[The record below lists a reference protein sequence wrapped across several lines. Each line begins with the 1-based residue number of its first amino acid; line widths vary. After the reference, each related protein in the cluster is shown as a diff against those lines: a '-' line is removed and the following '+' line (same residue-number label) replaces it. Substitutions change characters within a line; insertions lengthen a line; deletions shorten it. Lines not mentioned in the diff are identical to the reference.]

1 MIIDIHKL
9 HQRSVRGKSSD
20 SFLANRSIDHHLI
33 DSGLKRQ
40 VRVRPNSLF
49 ISLLSYS
56 LPAVPLTLFF
66 LFSQRSGNMFCLR
79 WMVLLVV
86 LFAVCEAAKKTGK
99 KEPDPKEC
107 EVCVSTL
114 EKIDS
119 LVPKDKKKSKAA
131 IEEAINKHCTSGSL
145 SGSDWKPNPALT
157 SPRDVKM
164 CYMFEPIK
172 KAISQPFSTGMPKK
186 KVCERLKKDNPEICE
201 IKYRKF

>member
-1 MIIDIHKL
+1 
-9 HQRSVRGKSSD
+9 
-20 SFLANRSIDHHLI
+20 
-33 DSGLKRQ
+33 
-40 VRVRPNSLF
+40 
-49 ISLLSYS
+49 
-56 LPAVPLTLFF
+56 
-66 LFSQRSGNMFCLR
+66 
-79 WMVLLVV
+79 MVLLVV

-201 IKYRKF
+201 VKYRKLHPFFHHFCLITCLTLFHHFLVHGRSSISFIFAIYHSLTHSLSLLTLHVCPIFDLFRCNKHHNRELHLFAYINRYNTNR

>member
-1 MIIDIHKL
+1 
-9 HQRSVRGKSSD
+9 
-20 SFLANRSIDHHLI
+20 
-33 DSGLKRQ
+33 
-40 VRVRPNSLF
+40 
-49 ISLLSYS
+49 
-56 LPAVPLTLFF
+56 
-66 LFSQRSGNMFCLR
+66 MFCLR

-131 IEEAINKHCTSGSL
+131 IEEAINKHCTSGAL

-186 KVCERLKKDNPEICE
+186 KVCERLKNDNPEICE
-201 IKYRKF
+201 IKYRKLHPFFHRFCLITCATHFRRFIDHPSLLWFMVDHPSLSSLLSITLSHSHTHLSSP